1 MFKQANKPVNNNP
14 KRGDVLA
21 RPDWPAF
28 LRRVLSDQ
36 RDLCRSLEAMC
47 ERQSVLVRGGD
58 TDGLM
63 RVLSQRQALV
73 DRLAELGDEVAPFR
87 AQWET
92 CMASVNASD
101 RAEIERDRIPL
112 SPAARA
118 QVGRDPGLWSAVLGG
133 GDDYELLFTA
143 GGVVPDTLAGVPVHR
158 IGRVVAGAGVRVL
171 DEAGR
176 SMPVAGEGYRHF

>member
-1 MFKQANKPVNNNP
+1 MFKQANTPVKNNP
-14 KRGDVLA
+14 KNGDVLA
-21 RPDWPAF
+21 RPDWPVF

-92 CMASVNASD
+92 CMASVNAPD
-101 RAEIERDRIPL
+101 RAEIER
-112 SPAARA
+112 
-118 QVGRDPGLWSAVLGG
+118 
-133 GDDYELLFTA
+133 
-143 GGVVPDTLAGVPVHR
+143 VVAEITDLIER
-158 IGRVVAGAGVRVL
+158 IGKHDDSDRAALETQRATLSVELSTVNRGRGALG
-171 DEAGR
+171 AYT
-176 SMPVAGEGYRHF
+176 GYSSTADDGPRFQDCNG